1 MKIFIQ
7 ARKDGYNVLYP
18 KPTPQEFFNF
28 GSDIQRIDAQTQ
40 SCYYG
45 KEFYSL
51 AFSSTGRIFSKY
63 VIGYDVQRGAVGYIA
78 FSIFIPKDKML
89 SGKDVKSLLD
99 TLAGTYIQNYSPN
112 FYFDNKKNEDWN
124 QFADIAN
131 GFDSNLKRLS
141 DEDVESVAP
150 GSETPAFLFYR
161 TDEELSRYLDDH
173 YQSEYYPYQQ
183 VYFVDKK
190 YEGQK
195 DNPLSIVKINPQANL
210 TGRIDLDNPK
220 YRIEFE
226 NGITQNGNRIKVEA
240 NNGVY
245 WKQLFNKN
253 KFRRK
258 DVIRISWTKDCYEQK
273 ILTGTL
279 VELSDSEGIHIDN
292 GTVHITGVELTPV
305 KKSIKI
311 IVNDPNGQSISK
323 PAIVCCNSDKE
334 RKFNENGIITFVGE
348 DIRRQWIISV
358 NSGNMSGTT
367 RIIPGN
373 LSDCLSI
380 TVHEKKSIKVSVI
393 DADTSEPISD
403 FEVWT
408 KRRGGFSKDKT
419 IVFIDDEID
428 QEARISVKCKGYKQE
443 DFKFNP
449 REYDDNVTLELSRKE
464 DTIGGKQPGIAFWLK
479 SHLKII
485 ASICCVLVFGIL
497 ACIIL
502 HCFTSKTPTKNN
514 LWPREKVEK
523 YLQGDSLIMVQ
534 IDTCIKSLE
543 ESRPKSKN
551 WSPFFWKKNNGNDK
565 DLEEYIKNKDI
576 AKNIKTLRESIDK
589 NNWIEFANCNDS
601 LFSGNSSL
609 QALKSIVNAAD
620 KNKREYIN
628 VPDIANLPLCDIRKK
643 VEGQIDSLK
652 KKQQGNPK
660 TTLAASSETGIS
672 SPQKVHNTKDNAS
685 GNSPTSEDQ
694 EIIKYLT
701 NGDWTKRSLENYKA
715 KCTDNKIKKEI
726 DLALKLWNLDGTTNN
741 SYYSYYKDEIKP
753 KSTYLKTN
761 PNLTSLLD
769 EQVEKENKN
778 QHPKYI
784 SEIPGNPGMKLSK
797 LKNKCN
803 ESN

>member
-28 GSDIQRIDAQTQ
+28 GSDIQKIDAQTQ

-78 FSIFIPKDKML
+78 FSIFIPKDKIL

-99 TLAGTYIQNYSPN
+99 TLAGTYIKNYSPN

-124 QFADIAN
+124 LFADIAN
-131 GFDSNLKRLS
+131 GFDSHLKRLS
-141 DEDVESVAP
+141 DDDIESVAP

-161 TDEELSRYLDDH
+161 TDEDLSRYLDDH

-220 YRIEFE
+220 FRIEFE
-226 NGITQNGNRIKVEA
+226 SGTTQNGNRIKVEV
-240 NNGVY
+240 NNGAY
-245 WKQLFNKN
+245 WRQIFNKN
-253 KFRRK
+253 KVRRK
-258 DVIRISWTKDCYEQK
+258 DAIRISWTKDCYEPK
-273 ILTGTL
+273 ILMGTL
-279 VELSDSEGIHIDN
+279 AELSDSEGIHIDN
-292 GTVHITGVELTPV
+292 GTVHITCVELTPA

-311 IVNDPNGQSISK
+311 LVNDPKGRSISK
-323 PAIVCCNSDKE
+323 PAIVCCNSDNE
-334 RKFNENGIITFVGE
+334 RSFNENGIITFVGE
-348 DIRRQWIISV
+348 DIRRPWTITV
-358 NSGNMSGTT
+358 NSGNMSGSK
-367 RIIPGN
+367 RIFPDN
-373 LSDCLSI
+373 LPDCLSI

-393 DADTSEPISD
+393 DADTKEPVSD

-428 QEARISVKCKGYKQE
+428 RDGLISVKSKGYKQE

-449 REYDDNVTLELSRKE
+449 RECDGNVTLELSRKE
-464 DTIGGKQPGIAFWLK
+464 GTIGGKQPGIAFWLK

-497 ACIIL
+497 VFIIL

-514 LWPREKVEK
+514 LWPIERVEK
-523 YLQGDSLIMVQ
+523 YLQGDSLIMAQ

-543 ESRPKSKN
+543 ESRPKSKS

-565 DLEEYIKNKDI
+565 DLEEYIKNKSI
-576 AKNIKTLRESIDK
+576 ANNIKTLRESIDK
-589 NNWIEFANCNDS
+589 NNWIEFANCNDG

-609 QALKSIVNAAD
+609 QGLKSIVNAAG
-620 KNKREYIN
+620 KNMLEQIN
-628 VPDIANLPLCDIRKK
+628 VLGINNLPLSDVRGK
-643 VEGQIDSLK
+643 VKGQIDSLNK
-652 KKQQGNPK
+652 EQETRK
-660 TTLAASSETGIS
+660 TEVSEEIRKNHPTIVNG
-672 SPQKVHNTKDNAS
+672 QKANTS
-685 GNSPTSEDQ
+685 G
-694 EIIKYLT
+694 
-701 NGDWTKRSLENYKA
+701 
-715 KCTDNKIKKEI
+715 DNKLSEEEESIINYLKNKDWKKSELEECKEKATGNIKKDIE
-726 DLALKLWNLDGTTNN
+726 LALKLWELDGEEGN
-741 SYYSYYKDEIKP
+741 SYYSYRQEIKTT
-753 KSTYLKTN
+753 TYLKHNTI
-761 PNLTSLLD
+761 LHKLLE
-769 EQVEKENKN
+769 EQNNKK
-778 QHPKYI
+778 QPKYI
-784 SEIPGNPGMKLSK
+784 KDIPGNPIKRLSE
-797 LKNKCN
+797 LKVKAN

>member
-28 GSDIQRIDAQTQ
+28 GSDIQKIDAQTQ

-78 FSIFIPKDKML
+78 FSIFIPKDKIL

-124 QFADIAN
+124 LFADIAN
-131 GFDSNLKRLS
+131 GFDSHLKRLS
-141 DEDVESVAP
+141 DDDIESVAP

-161 TDEELSRYLDDH
+161 TDEDLSRYLDDH

-220 YRIEFE
+220 FRIEFE
-226 NGITQNGNRIKVEA
+226 SGTTQNGNRIKVEV
-240 NNGVY
+240 NNGAY
-245 WKQLFNKN
+245 WRQIFNKN
-253 KFRRK
+253 KVRRK
-258 DVIRISWTKDCYEQK
+258 DAIRISWTKDCYEPK
-273 ILTGTL
+273 ILMGTL
-279 VELSDSEGIHIDN
+279 AELSDSEGIHIDN
-292 GTVHITGVELTPV
+292 GTVHITCVELTPA

-311 IVNDPNGQSISK
+311 LVNDPKGRSISK
-323 PAIVCCNSDKE
+323 PAIVCCNSDNE
-334 RKFNENGIITFVGE
+334 RSFNENGIITFVGE
-348 DIRRQWIISV
+348 DIRRPWTITV
-358 NSGNMSGTT
+358 NSGNMSGSK
-367 RIIPGN
+367 RIFPDN
-373 LSDCLSI
+373 LPDCLSI
-380 TVHEKKSIKVSVI
+380 TVQEKKSIKVSVI
-393 DADTSEPISD
+393 DADTKEPVSD

-428 QEARISVKCKGYKQE
+428 RDALISVKSKGYKQE

-449 REYDDNVTLELSRKE
+449 RECDGNVTLELSRKE
-464 DTIGGKQPGIAFWLK
+464 GTIGGKQPGIGFWLK

-497 ACIIL
+497 VFIIL

-514 LWPREKVEK
+514 LWPIERVEK
-523 YLQGDSLIMVQ
+523 YLQGDSLIMAQ

-543 ESRPKSKN
+543 ESRPKSKS

-565 DLEEYIKNKDI
+565 DLEEYIKNKSI
-576 AKNIKTLRESIDK
+576 ANNIKTLRESIDK
-589 NNWIEFANCNDS
+589 NNWIEFANCNDG

-609 QALKSIVNAAD
+609 QGLKSIVNAAG
-620 KNKREYIN
+620 KNMLEQIN
-628 VPDIANLPLCDIRKK
+628 VLGINNLPLSDVRGK
-643 VEGQIDSLK
+643 VKGQIDSLNK
-652 KKQQGNPK
+652 EQETRK
-660 TTLAASSETGIS
+660 TEVSEEIRKNHPTIVNG
-672 SPQKVHNTKDNAS
+672 QKANTS
-685 GNSPTSEDQ
+685 G
-694 EIIKYLT
+694 
-701 NGDWTKRSLENYKA
+701 
-715 KCTDNKIKKEI
+715 DNKLSEEEESIINYLKNKDWKKSELEECKEKATGNIKKDIE
-726 DLALKLWNLDGTTNN
+726 LALKLWELDGEEGN
-741 SYYSYYKDEIKP
+741 SYYSYRQEIKTT
-753 KSTYLKTN
+753 TYLKHNTI
-761 PNLTSLLD
+761 LHKLLE
-769 EQVEKENKN
+769 EQNNKK
-778 QHPKYI
+778 QPKYI
-784 SEIPGNPGMKLSK
+784 KDIPGNPIKRLSE
-797 LKNKCN
+797 LKVKAN

>member
-226 NGITQNGNRIKVEA
+226 NGITQNGNRIKVEV

-334 RKFNENGIITFVGE
+334 RKFNENGIITFVRE

-419 IVFIDDEID
+419 IIFIDDEID

-514 LWPREKVEK
+514 LWPRERVEK

-534 IDTCIKSLE
+534 IDTCKKSLE
-543 ESRPKSKN
+543 ESRPKSKS
-551 WSPFFWKKNNGNDK
+551 WSPFFWKKNNGNDN

-609 QALKSIVNAAD
+609 QALKSIVNAAG
-620 KNKREYIN
+620 KNMLEQIN
-628 VPDIANLPLCDIRKK
+628 VPGINNLPLCDIRKK
-643 VEGQIDSLK
+643 VEGQIDSLN
-652 KKQQGNPK
+652 KKQPENRDTNVTEDICTPTVNPP
-660 TTLAASSETGIS
+660 TTNPNKSEKNRRTE
-672 SPQKVHNTKDNAS
+672 K
-685 GNSPTSEDQ
+685 EQ
-694 EIIKYLT
+694 EIITYLE
-701 NGDWTKRSLENYKA
+701 NGDWKKKKLEDYLKNA
-715 KCTDNKIKKEI
+715 TGDIKENI
-726 DLALKLWNLDGTTNN
+726 ALALKLWDLDGKKPKT
-741 SYYSYYKDEIKP
+741 YYSYKNEIEKNTCL
-753 KSTYLKTN
+753 KRNSTLKK
-761 PNLTSLLD
+761 LLE
-769 EQVEKENKN
+769 EQNNCEK
-778 QHPKYI
+778 PKYI
-784 SEIPGNPGMKLSK
+784 KDIMGSDVKSLSALREK
-797 LKNKCN
+797 AN

>member
-226 NGITQNGNRIKVEA
+226 NGITQNGNRIKVEV

-334 RKFNENGIITFVGE
+334 RKFNENGIITFVRE

-419 IVFIDDEID
+419 IIFIDDEID

-514 LWPREKVEK
+514 LWPRERVEK

-534 IDTCIKSLE
+534 IDTCKKSLE
-543 ESRPKSKN
+543 ESRPKSKS
-551 WSPFFWKKNNGNDK
+551 WSPFFWKKNNGNDN

-609 QALKSIVNAAD
+609 QALKSIVNAAG
-620 KNKREYIN
+620 KNMLEQIN
-628 VPDIANLPLCDIRKK
+628 VPGINNLPLCDIRKK
-643 VEGQIDSLK
+643 VEGQIDSLN
-652 KKQQGNPK
+652 KKQPGNRDTNVTEDICTPTVNPP
-660 TTLAASSETGIS
+660 TTNPNKSE
-672 SPQKVHNTKDNAS
+672 
-685 GNSPTSEDQ
+685 GNRRTEKEQ
-694 EIIKYLT
+694 EIITYLE
-701 NGDWTKRSLENYKA
+701 NGDWKKKKLEDYLKNA
-715 KCTDNKIKKEI
+715 TGDIKENI
-726 DLALKLWNLDGTTNN
+726 ALALKLWDLDGKKPKT
-741 SYYSYYKDEIKP
+741 YYSYKNEIEKNTCL
-753 KSTYLKTN
+753 KRNSTLKK
-761 PNLTSLLD
+761 LLE
-769 EQVEKENKN
+769 EQNNCEK
-778 QHPKYI
+778 PKYI
-784 SEIPGNPGMKLSK
+784 KDIMGSDVKSLSALREK
-797 LKNKCN
+797 AN

>member
-28 GSDIQRIDAQTQ
+28 GSDIQKIDAQTQ

-78 FSIFIPKDKML
+78 FSIFIPKDKIL

-99 TLAGTYIQNYSPN
+99 TLAGTYIKNYSPN

-124 QFADIAN
+124 LFADIAN
-131 GFDSNLKRLS
+131 GFDSHLKRLS
-141 DEDVESVAP
+141 DDDIESVAP

-161 TDEELSRYLDDH
+161 TDEDLSRYLDDH

-220 YRIEFE
+220 FRIEFE
-226 NGITQNGNRIKVEA
+226 SGTTQNGNRIKVEV
-240 NNGVY
+240 NNGAY
-245 WKQLFNKN
+245 WRQIFNKN
-253 KFRRK
+253 KVRRK
-258 DVIRISWTKDCYEQK
+258 DAIRISWTKDCYEPK
-273 ILTGTL
+273 ILMGTL
-279 VELSDSEGIHIDN
+279 AELSDSEGIHIDN
-292 GTVHITGVELTPV
+292 GTVHITCVELTPA

-311 IVNDPNGQSISK
+311 LVNDPKGRSISK
-323 PAIVCCNSDKE
+323 PAIVCCNSDNE
-334 RKFNENGIITFVGE
+334 RSFNENGIITFVGE
-348 DIRRQWIISV
+348 DIRRPWTITV
-358 NSGNMSGTT
+358 NSGNMSGSK
-367 RIIPGN
+367 RIFPDN
-373 LSDCLSI
+373 LPDCLSI

-393 DADTSEPISD
+393 DADTKEPVSD

-428 QEARISVKCKGYKQE
+428 RDALISVKSKGYKQE

-449 REYDDNVTLELSRKE
+449 RECDGNVTLELSRKE
-464 DTIGGKQPGIAFWLK
+464 GTIGGKQPGIAFWLK

-497 ACIIL
+497 VFIIL

-514 LWPREKVEK
+514 LWPIERVEK
-523 YLQGDSLIMVQ
+523 YLQGDSLIMAQ

-543 ESRPKSKN
+543 ESRPKSKS

-565 DLEEYIKNKDI
+565 DLEEYIKNKSI
-576 AKNIKTLRESIDK
+576 ANNIKTLRESIDK
-589 NNWIEFANCNDS
+589 NNWIEFANCNDG

-609 QALKSIVNAAD
+609 QGLKSIVNAAG
-620 KNKREYIN
+620 KNMLEQIN
-628 VPDIANLPLCDIRKK
+628 VLGINNLPLSDVRGK
-643 VEGQIDSLK
+643 VKGQIDSLNK
-652 KKQQGNPK
+652 EQETRK
-660 TTLAASSETGIS
+660 TEVSEEIRKNHPTIVNG
-672 SPQKVHNTKDNAS
+672 QKANTS
-685 GNSPTSEDQ
+685 G
-694 EIIKYLT
+694 
-701 NGDWTKRSLENYKA
+701 
-715 KCTDNKIKKEI
+715 DNKLSEEEESIINYLKNKDWKKSELEECKEKATGNIKKDIE
-726 DLALKLWNLDGTTNN
+726 LALKLWELDGEEGN
-741 SYYSYYKDEIKP
+741 SYYSYRQEIKTT
-753 KSTYLKTN
+753 TYLKHNTI
-761 PNLTSLLD
+761 LHKLLE
-769 EQVEKENKN
+769 EQNNKK
-778 QHPKYI
+778 QPKYI
-784 SEIPGNPGMKLSK
+784 KDIPGNPIKRLSE
-797 LKNKCN
+797 LKVKAN

>member
-28 GSDIQRIDAQTQ
+28 GSDIQKIDAQTQ

-78 FSIFIPKDKML
+78 FSIFIPKDKIL

-124 QFADIAN
+124 LFADIAN
-131 GFDSNLKRLS
+131 GFDSHLKRLS
-141 DEDVESVAP
+141 DDDIESVAP

-161 TDEELSRYLDDH
+161 TDEDLSRYLDDH

-220 YRIEFE
+220 FRIEFE
-226 NGITQNGNRIKVEA
+226 SGTTQNGNRIKVEV
-240 NNGVY
+240 NNGAY
-245 WKQLFNKN
+245 WRQIFNKN
-253 KFRRK
+253 KVRRK
-258 DVIRISWTKDCYEQK
+258 DAIRISWTKDCYEPK
-273 ILTGTL
+273 ILMGTL
-279 VELSDSEGIHIDN
+279 AELSDSEGIHIDN
-292 GTVHITGVELTPV
+292 GTVHITCVELTPA

-311 IVNDPNGQSISK
+311 LVNDPKGRSISK
-323 PAIVCCNSDKE
+323 PAIVCCNSDNE
-334 RKFNENGIITFVGE
+334 RSFNENGIITFVGE
-348 DIRRQWIISV
+348 DIRRPWTITV
-358 NSGNMSGTT
+358 NSGNMSGSK
-367 RIIPGN
+367 RIFPDN
-373 LSDCLSI
+373 LPDCLSI

-393 DADTSEPISD
+393 DADTKEPVSD

-428 QEARISVKCKGYKQE
+428 RDALISVKSKGYKQE

-449 REYDDNVTLELSRKE
+449 RECDGNVTLELSRKE

-497 ACIIL
+497 VFIIL

-514 LWPREKVEK
+514 LRPIERVEK

-543 ESRPKSKN
+543 ESRPKSKS

-565 DLEEYIKNKDI
+565 DLEEYIKYKNI
-576 AKNIKTLRESIDK
+576 ANNIKTLRKSIDK

-609 QALKSIVNAAD
+609 QDLKSIVNAAD
-620 KNKREYIN
+620 NRLEHIN

-643 VEGQIDSLK
+643 VEGQIDSLN
-652 KKQQGNPK
+652 KKQQENRDTNVTEDICTPTVNPP
-660 TTLAASSETGIS
+660 TTDKDKNANKSE
-672 SPQKVHNTKDNAS
+672 
-685 GNSPTSEDQ
+685 EDKRTEKEQ
-694 EIIKYLT
+694 EIITYLEK
-701 NGDWTKRSLENYKA
+701 GDWKKKKLEDYLNNA
-715 KCTDNKIKKEI
+715 TGDIKENI
-726 DLALKLWNLDGTTNN
+726 ALALKLWDLDGKKPKT
-741 SYYSYYKDEIKP
+741 YYSYKNEIEKNTCL
-753 KSTYLKTN
+753 KRNSTLKK
-761 PNLTSLLD
+761 LLE
-769 EQVEKENKN
+769 EQNNCEK
-778 QHPKYI
+778 PKYI
-784 SEIPGNPGMKLSK
+784 KDIKGSDVKSLSALREK
-797 LKNKCN
+797 AN

>member
-51 AFSSTGRIFSKY
+51 AFSSTRRIFSKY
-63 VIGYDVQRGAVGYIA
+63 VIGYDVRRGAVGYIA

-226 NGITQNGNRIKVEA
+226 NGITQNGNRIKVEV

-292 GTVHITGVELTPV
+292 GTVHITGVEFTPV

-311 IVNDPNGQSISK
+311 LVNDPKGQSISK
-323 PAIVCCNSDKE
+323 PTIVCCNSDKE

-358 NSGNMSGTT
+358 NSGNMSGTA

-373 LSDCLSI
+373 LPDCLSI
-380 TVHEKKSIKVSVI
+380 TVHEKKSIKVTVI

-428 QEARISVKCKGYKQE
+428 RDALISVKSKGYKQE

-449 REYDDNVTLELSRKE
+449 RECDGNVTLELSRKE
-464 DTIGGKQPGIAFWLK
+464 DTIGGKQPRIAFWLK

-485 ASICCVLVFGIL
+485 APICCALVFGIL
-497 ACIIL
+497 AFIIL

-514 LWPREKVEK
+514 LWQRERVEK

-534 IDTCIKSLE
+534 LDTCIKSLE
-543 ESRPKSKN
+543 ESRPKSKS

-565 DLEEYIKNKDI
+565 DIEEYIKNKDI

-589 NNWIEFANCNDS
+589 NNWIEFANCNDG

-609 QALKSIVNAAD
+609 QGLKSIVNAAG
-620 KNKREYIN
+620 KNMLEQIN
-628 VPDIANLPLCDIRKK
+628 VLGINNLPLSDVRGK
-643 VEGQIDSLK
+643 VKGQIDSLNK
-652 KKQQGNPK
+652 EQETRK
-660 TTLAASSETGIS
+660 TEVSEEIRKNHPTIVNG
-672 SPQKVHNTKDNAS
+672 QKANTS
-685 GNSPTSEDQ
+685 G
-694 EIIKYLT
+694 
-701 NGDWTKRSLENYKA
+701 
-715 KCTDNKIKKEI
+715 DNKLSEEEESIINYLKNKDWKKSELEECKEKATGNIKKDIE
-726 DLALKLWNLDGTTNN
+726 LALKLWELDGEEGN
-741 SYYSYYKDEIKP
+741 SYYSYRQEIKTT
-753 KSTYLKTN
+753 TYLKHNTI
-761 PNLTSLLD
+761 LHKLLE
-769 EQVEKENKN
+769 EQNNKK
-778 QHPKYI
+778 QPKYI
-784 SEIPGNPGMKLSK
+784 KDIPGNPIKRLSE
-797 LKNKCN
+797 LKVKAN